1 MKNYI
6 ISFWGIVFIDNAP
19 FVGFLPQKMLVIM
32 NCFIICCKLSDLMV
46 LL

>member
-19 FVGFLPQKMLVIM
+19 FVGFLPQKNACDYELLY
-32 NCFIICCKLSDLMV
+32 NLLQII
-46 LL
+46 